1 MKKKK
6 YTVKMDSDER
16 RDPIIREFLTRD
28 LGSDI
33 RKSGSGVWIR
43 PKNKLVPT
51 SIVLSPD
58 LIEKL
63 KTKAAKRGIGYQTML
78 KIIVHEHVDEY

>member
-6 YTVKMDSDER
+6 YTAKMDPDER

-33 RKSGSGVWIR
+33 RKSGSGVVMGQR
-43 PKNKLVPT
+43 GTRPT
-51 SIVLSPD
+51 SILLPPD

-63 KTKAAKRGIGYQTML
+63 KIKAAKRGIGYQTML